1 MDEEN
6 KTIED
11 ENIFDDL
18 GDLNELDFGGKSK
31 KEIKKEYEPKAEYVA
46 ENLWYK
52 LEKVG
57 KKISFAKDI
66 MALFSYM
73 QDSFVSWHR
82 KAIVIAA
89 LIYFISPID
98 TIPDVAPLFGY
109 LDDLGVIT
117 ALLKFLGSELIPY
130 YEAGY
135 RT

>member
-1 MDEEN
+1 MNYDKKE
-6 KTIED
+6 IED
-11 ENIFDDL
+11 DIIFDDV
-18 GDLNELDFGGKSK
+18 GDLKELDFGGKK
-31 KEIKKEYEPKAEYVA
+31 EEEIKKEYEPKVEYVE

-66 MALFSYM
+66 MALFRYM

-98 TIPDVAPLFGY
+98 VIPDVAPLFGY

-117 ALLKFLGSELIPY
+117 ALLKFLGSELVPY
-130 YEAGY
+130 YDSGY
-135 RT
+135 RS

>member
-18 GDLNELDFGGKSK
+18 GDLSELDFGEKSEE
-31 KEIKKEYEPKAEYVA
+31 EIKKEYEPKAEYVE

-66 MALFSYM
+66 MALFSYL

-130 YEAGY
+130 YEADY
-135 RT
+135 RS

>member
-1 MDEEN
+1 
-6 KTIED
+6 
-11 ENIFDDL
+11 
-18 GDLNELDFGGKSK
+18 
-31 KEIKKEYEPKAEYVA
+31 
-46 ENLWYK
+46 
-52 LEKVG
+52 
-57 KKISFAKDI
+57 
-66 MALFSYM
+66 LFSYM
-73 QDSFVSWHR
+73 QDSLVSWHR

-135 RT
+135 RS

>member
-1 MDEEN
+1 MKKDAVNIDDE
-6 KTIED
+6 I
-11 ENIFDDL
+11 IFDDL
-18 GDLNELDFGGKSK
+18 GELSELDFGGNREENSEEDYAE
-31 KEIKKEYEPKAEYVA
+31 KEKYIE

-57 KKISFAKDI
+57 KKISFARDV
-66 MALFSYM
+66 MALYRYM
-73 QDSFVSWHR
+73 KDSFVSWHR

-98 TIPDVAPLFGY
+98 SIPDLTPFFGY

-130 YEAGY
+130 YDSRY
-135 RT
+135 RV

>member
-1 MDEEN
+1 MNKEN
-6 KTIED
+6 KTMED
-11 ENIFDDL
+11 EIIFDDL
-18 GDLNELDFGGKSK
+18 GDLDELDFGGKSK
-31 KEIKKEYEPKAEYVA
+31 EEIKKEYEPKAEYVA

-130 YEAGY
+130 YDAGY

>member
-1 MDEEN
+1 MDKEN
-6 KTIED
+6 KSTED
-11 ENIFDDL
+11 EIIFDDL
-18 GDLNELDFGGKSK
+18 GELSELDFGEKSEE
-31 KEIKKEYEPKAEYVA
+31 EIKNEYEPKAEYVE

-66 MALFSYM
+66 MALYSYM

-82 KAIVIAA
+82 KAIVILA

-98 TIPDVAPLFGY
+98 TIPDIAPLFGY

>member
-11 ENIFDDL
+11 EIIFDDL
-18 GDLNELDFGGKSK
+18 GDLSELDFGEKSEE
-31 KEIKKEYEPKAEYVA
+31 EIKKEYEPKTQYVE

-66 MALFSYM
+66 MALFRYL

-117 ALLKFLGSELIPY
+117 ALLKFLGGELIPY

-135 RT
+135 RS

>member
-1 MDEEN
+1 MNEED
-6 KTIED
+6 KSVED
-11 ENIFDDL
+11 EIIFDDL
-18 GDLNELDFGGKSK
+18 GDLNELDFGGKSEK
-31 KEIKKEYEPKAEYVA
+31 DIEKEYEPKAEYVE
-46 ENLWYK
+46 ENIWHK
-52 LEKVG
+52 LEKAG

-117 ALLKFLGSELIPY
+117 ALLKFLGSELTPY

-135 RT
+135 RS